1 MSDFQIILITMSLV
15 LFITL
20 ILIIGPLIKF
30 YKALFKRTRFEKL
43 GETTKFRLIYQ
54 LNACINE
61 LSKKKLGAIITIENK
76 QSLENYRI
84 DGIKINADISS
95 DLLLAIF
102 NKYSPLHDGA
112 IVIRGNKIVYA
123 GTFFKI
129 TQSSFG
135 NKYGARHRAAIG
147 ISEQTDSTTIVVSE
161 ETGKV
166 SIVKNAKLTR
176 LPSHKTFQDEL
187 TKQLLS

>member
-1 MSDFQIILITMSLV
+1 MTDFEIILTTMSLTFFV
-15 LFITL
+15 AL
-20 ILIIGPLIKF
+20 ILIIGPIIKL

-54 LNACINE
+54 LNACVNE
-61 LSKKKLGAIITIENK
+61 LSKKKIGAIITIENK

-84 DGIKINADISS
+84 DGIKIDANISS
-95 DLLLAIF
+95 DLLLSIF
-102 NKYSPLHDGA
+102 NKSSPIHDGA

-135 NKYGARHRAAIG
+135 SKYGARHRAAIG

-161 ETGKV
+161 ENGKV
-166 SIVKNAKLTR
+166 SIVKNSKLTR
-176 LPSHKTFQDEL
+176 LASNNTFQDEL
-187 TKQLLS
+187 TKKLLS